1 MNKLILVG
9 RLAADP
15 EINLAADGTAVTRFT
30 LAVTREN
37 DRDKADFFYCTAFGK
52 LAQSIAD
59 YCVKV
64 DKYYSM
70 VAWR

>member
-1 MNKLILVG
+1 MNKIILVG

-15 EINLAADGTAVTRFT
+15 EIKFAANGTAVTRFT

-52 LAQSIAD
+52 LAQSH
-59 YCVKV
+59 
-64 DKYYSM
+64 S
-70 VAWR
+70 RFLR